1 MNGFPKISKREIV
14 LVWCLAIAIIYFSLR
29 IEKPYLSLLTIL
41 PILTYLVF
49 FKTEAL
55 WWATIFF
62 TPLSINLE
70 EYLNAQ
76 LGLFIPTE
84 IILALFLVLT
94 PLYFL
99 KYPPEKKL
107 LSHPISIIV
116 LLMLIWGFITSITS
130 EQVFISLKNWIS
142 RTWYVLPLF
151 YLGSKI
157 LNTTLKKERVL
168 LLYCISFSVV
178 VLYTFVRLYANG
190 FPEKASQWLMQPFF
204 KDHTILGA
212 ALGLTIPY
220 ICMKVFENPIRS
232 GPKILWVL
240 GLIFF
245 VLVLIFTYSRAAIL
259 SLVIA
264 AAVYFIARLKISL
277 RVIYSFLAV
286 ASILLVINR
295 QTLINQLSQNKA
307 ESSDQVVEN
316 IESISNITTD
326 ASNVERINRWNSALE
341 MWKERP
347 VFGWGPGTYQF
358 NYAPFQNSN
367 DLTIISTNFG
377 DVGNAHSEVLG
388 ALAESGLPGAIFMVL
403 FILFVIFFGYKNIP
417 LTTGKDKLVL
427 TSSLLGFIAYFAHG
441 MLNNFLTS
449 DKAAVPV
456 WIFAL
461 IIILYDIK
469 NN

>member
-1 MNGFPKISKREIV
+1 M
-14 LVWCLAIAIIYFSLR
+14 R
-29 IEKPYLSLLTIL
+29 IEKPYLTLLTIL

-55 WWATIFF
+55 WWAIILF

-70 EYLNAQ
+70 EYLNDQ

-84 IILALFLVLT
+84 IILALFFILT

-99 KYPPEKKL
+99 KYPPEKKFL
-107 LSHPISIIV
+107 QHPISIIV
-116 LLMLIWGFITSITS
+116 LLMLSWGLLTSITS
-130 EQVFISLKNWIS
+130 EQVFVSIKNWVS

-157 LNTTLKKERVL
+157 LNTTQKKERVL
-168 LLYCISFSVV
+168 LLYTISFSVV
-178 VLYTFVRLYANG
+178 VLYTFLRLYMNG

-220 ICMKVFENPIRS
+220 VYMKVFEQPIKT
-232 GPKILWVL
+232 GPKAFWILGAIL
-240 GLIFF
+240 FT
-245 VLVLIFTYSRAAIL
+245 LVLIFTYSRAAIL